1 MISPEKDL
9 KTVVAS
15 VLQKRAESSDTAAIL
30 TAARR
35 AHEDLAGVMLPLIG
49 DVGLRALS
57 ARAIHLTQREINADV
72 PPISTNDGT
81 PEAFNAWLGQV
92 GESRA
97 ADAASAMLSTLSGL
111 LGTFIGEP
119 LTMRLLRKAWP
130 DGFSDS
136 ESEETRS

>member
-72 PPISTNDGT
+72 PPTSANDGT

-130 DGFSDS
+130 DGFPDS